1 MSCSSRS
8 HAILAPRLQL
18 IFHQFRHNFSGTR
31 VAARLST
38 YLHWGDNE
46 PAPVSKSMKGQMSGA
61 EPKPASSP
69 RRFPRYPI
77 DIRVSLQVFRSG
89 EVLSLWGRSNEL
101 GADGIGATLTREL
114 EPGEVVSMEF
124 TR

>member
-1 MSCSSRS
+1 M
-8 HAILAPRLQL
+8 
-18 IFHQFRHNFSGTR
+18 T
-31 VAARLST
+31 
-38 YLHWGDNE
+38 
-46 PAPVSKSMKGQMSGA
+46 GA

-77 DIRVSLQVFRSG
+77 DIRISLQVFRSG
-89 EVLSLWGRSNEL
+89 ELLSLWGRSNEL

-124 TR
+124 TFPMTAYPIKLRALVRYRDGLRHGFEFLALSPEQREGIHRVCEMLARST